1 MRRMLKLTD
10 FVLLGI
16 LLLLV
21 AALIIKIV
29 RQDED
34 RRTHYVLLFLR
45 LVSRE
50 APEDRVVTLRK
61 FVYLRALPSV
71 GFTINGQG
79 VDELPIAR
87 VELEASDVSGV
98 RDKTPA
104 CIIHFGDCPIETER
118 LDRVSKAL
126 QDDLGWQYL
135 PHRSG

>member
-61 FVYLRALPSV
+61 FVYLRALPS
-71 GFTINGQG
+71 
-79 VDELPIAR
+79 
-87 VELEASDVSGV
+87 ELEASDVSGV